1 MSSFIVEEGRF
12 LQNSIL
18 LGIGIT
24 FVYDCLR
31 IFRRVFP
38 HRIFWVSVED
48 FLYWIFVSISIF
60 YLLYYENNGDF
71 RWFAILGTLVGMLL
85 FQKTLS
91 PFFVKYISGLM
102 LWIKGIVGKI
112 FGIVAKPFGMAAKA
126 AGKKSAAGKRKLLR
140 RMRIL
145 KKRLTVWGRTA
156 KMVLCKRRKKA
167 QRAGRLK

>member
-1 MSSFIVEEGRF
+1 MSSFIVEEGQF

-38 HRIFWVSVED
+38 HHIFWVSLED
-48 FLYWIFVSISIF
+48 FFYWIFVSVSIF

-71 RWFAILGTLVGMLL
+71 RWFAILGMLAGMIL
-85 FQKTLS
+85 FEKTLS
-91 PFFVKYISGLM
+91 PLFVKYISRLM

-112 FGIVAKPFGMAAKA
+112 LGFAAKPFVGAARA
-126 AGKKSAAGKRKLLR
+126 AGKKASAGKRKLR
-140 RMRIL
+140 RMARIL
-145 KKRLTVWGRTA
+145 KKRLTVWYRTA
-156 KMVLCKRRKKA
+156 KMVLCKRHKKA
-167 QRAGRLK
+167 QEGQKG